1 MHENSHTHSVT
12 RSGWKWLARE
22 EDRLF
27 EICMGSLEDCTIYV
41 LASKMQR
48 SPLEIARHVLE
59 SDITEMLG
67 FDAPTGSEEEVEFLG
82 LTLSGVPLQAALRWC
97 TADESRPT
105 AAALSAMMTHSD
117 MRPALEL
124 ARLTGMWICR
134 PADVEVLSLLA
145 LQPLAEVQRAVQEVI
160 DRFDVPTP
168 SVVAGQMAGVFDG
181 ADQFAYPWGV
191 QPTSGKRSS
200 RSRKTPASTA
210 RTRRAPARA
219 RPRKF
224 SSDKARRRYW
234 AERNAKRKS
243 RT

>member
-1 MHENSHTHSVT
+1 MQIDSHTPSVA

-27 EICMGSLEDCTIYV
+27 EICMGSLKDCTIHA

-48 SPLEIARHVLE
+48 SPLEIAHHVLD

-82 LTLSGVPLQAALRWC
+82 LTLSGVPLHAALRWC

-105 AAALSAMMTHSD
+105 AAALAAMMTSSD
-117 MRPALEL
+117 MRPALDL
-124 ARLTGMWICR
+124 ARVTGMWICR
-134 PADVEVLSLLA
+134 PGDVDVLSLLA
-145 LQPLAEVQRAVQEVI
+145 LQPLADVQRAVQEVI

-168 SVVAGQMAGVFDG
+168 SVVAGQMAGIFDG
-181 ADQFAYPWGV
+181 VDQFAYPWGER
-191 QPTSGKRSS
+191 PISGKRSS
-200 RSRKTPASTA
+200 RSRKTVKRTAST
-210 RTRRAPARA
+210 RRGTSSTS
-219 RPRKF
+219 PRKF

-234 AERNAKRKS
+234 AKHNAKLKS